1 MKKKENAPAGKPER
15 EKTDWEKMDPLDR
28 SDIIQWVQLCIQSFI
43 VGAGVGVA
51 IIAII
56 FAILGS

>member
-1 MKKKENAPAGKPER
+1 MKKKAKATAGKPER

-28 SDIIQWVQLCIQSFI
+28 SDIIQWVRLCIQSFI

-56 FAILGS
+56 FAILDS